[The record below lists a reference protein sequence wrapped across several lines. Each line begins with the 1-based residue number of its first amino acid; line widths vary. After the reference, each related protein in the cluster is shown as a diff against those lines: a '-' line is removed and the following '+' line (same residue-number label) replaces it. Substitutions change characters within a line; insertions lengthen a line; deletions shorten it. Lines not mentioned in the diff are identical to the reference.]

1 MLGEYATDSMLV
13 EEPMQ
18 LLQLSRTTRSM
29 GFDTSRN
36 VSPVF
41 VLEPKF
47 QTRKGSI
54 IQTVTRNQIFYDDHG
69 YLSFIICCVDKAQVV
84 GQADPTPPTTP
95 APFAFPTPPN
105 KPVPVNTSSEPTT
118 GYATPP
124 SFLVDP
130 FIEGLSPSFAAIS
143 GDEDDEGH
151 HPASSVNVVA
161 AAFGSRII
169 TPTSGSEPGGVDD
182 AISDEFDFA
191 SLLVDTSAT
200 AAHSSAGS
208 SNSSTASPLHLF

>member
-1 MLGEYATDSMLV
+1 
-13 EEPMQ
+13 MQ

-161 AAFGSRII
+161 AAFASRI
-169 TPTSGSEPGGVDD
+169 TRTSGSEPGGVDD

-200 AAHSSAGS
+200 AAHSSAGV
-208 SNSSTASPLHLF
+208 SNSSAASPLHLF